1 VTGSAPEVV
10 TVFSSRPAESW
21 PEASHETAFKWFV
34 VGLRRG
40 APSRIAGP
48 DPLPGSSMRPARS
61 STAHSMR
68 QT

>member
-1 VTGSAPEVV
+1 
-10 TVFSSRPAESW
+10 VFSWRPAESY

-48 DPLPGSSMRPARS
+48 DPCPDPA
-61 STAHSMR
+61 
-68 QT
+68 